1 VRDTALSVCN
11 RIDSDLT
18 TRLIS
23 EDRTPEEILLCV
35 ELAMQVKPQ
44 QQQQQATKRDPNSL
58 TLAELGREQV
68 DFAAF
73 GGMSGF
79 GEKFDKEF
87 ARGESIGR
95 MLLAK
100 VGSVPSAHGG
110 SNEAA

>member
-1 VRDTALSVCN
+1 MFSASPP
-11 RIDSDLT
+11 IAAG
-18 TRLIS
+18 S
-23 EDRTPEEILLCV
+23 EPCQHLPSAPQAVCV